1 MSMRIC
7 FSTHFM
13 NPLKVH
19 IEFTIHAYNGTITL
33 GGKNMLQLKSIK
45 KDYYLAGE
53 PVPALNGISLNFK
66 KNEFVSILG
75 ASGSGKTTLL
85 NIIGGLDRYTS
96 GDLLVDGKSTSDF
109 QDDDW
114 DAYRNSTIGFVFQT
128 YNLISHLTVLDNV
141 EMALRLSGV
150 GSAERKE
157 RATKVLVEVGLAD
170 HLRKRPNQL
179 SGGQMQRVAIARAL
193 VNNPKVLLAD
203 EPTGALDSHTSKQI
217 MELIQEI
224 SKDRLVIMVTHN
236 SEISNTYS
244 DRIVRLVDGIVVE
257 DTKPTAVTE
266 TRMINDKMLNK
277 KTKMSYLTAIKT
289 SFKNLLTKKGRT
301 IITAIAGSIGI
312 IGIALVL
319 SISTGMTDYVDTM
332 QSDTLA
338 GFPLTISNSV
348 RTSILK
354 RPQEEMQNL
363 SEEQLNFPDESI
375 IYSDDSAANT
385 ITHTNIINDAFLEYL
400 IQMDLSLYNSISYT
414 KAITMNV
421 IAETNAGGYIRVS
434 SGASDFGFLTSSGTM
449 SEIPN
454 SPEFIQS
461 QYDTLIGTYPDAY
474 NELALIIDGQNKID
488 VSILEALGID
498 VTESYDFNDFIGM
511 TFKII
516 PNNLFYQQ
524 VGSVFIPGNDY
535 ESMYQ
540 SSASITIEIVGILRI
555 DEEASSEILS
565 TGIGYTTMLTDY
577 MLNLAETSEIV
588 LAQLASPTINVL
600 TGSPFNSQI
609 TYQNIMRSIGGDAS
623 PTGVQIYPISFD
635 AKDEIKVY
643 LDAYNVGLED
653 EYKIVYTDLADT
665 ISSTISE
672 LINTITII
680 LTAFAGISLIVS
692 SIMIGII
699 TYVSVV
705 ERTKEI
711 GIMRSLGA
719 RKKDISRIFNAETIL
734 IGLGSGILGVI
745 LAFLLNIP
753 VNIIVEKFVDVPN
766 LAVLTASNA
775 LLLIVLSTILT
786 LIAGLIPSGIAAR
799 KDPVIALRT
808 E

>member
-1 MSMRIC
+1 MI
-7 FSTHFM
+7 FNLFA
-13 NPLKVH
+13 VH

-33 GGKNMLQLKSIK
+33 GGKNMLQLKNIK

-66 KNEFVSILG
+66 KNEFVAILG

-96 GDLLVDGKSTSDF
+96 GDLLVDGKSTNDF
-109 QDDDW
+109 LDDDW
-114 DAYRNSTIGFVFQT
+114 DAYRNATIGFVFQT
-128 YNLISHLTVLDNV
+128 YNLISHLSVLDNV

-150 GSAERKE
+150 GAVERKA

-203 EPTGALDSHTSKQI
+203 EPTGALDSHTSQQI

-236 SEISNTYS
+236 SEIANTYS
-244 DRIVRLVDGIVVE
+244 DRIVRLVDGLVVE
-257 DTKPTAVTE
+257 DTKPTTLTE
-266 TRMINDKMLNK
+266 TKTNRDKMINK

-319 SISTGMTDYVDTM
+319 SISTGMTTYVDTM

-338 GFPLTISNSV
+338 GFPLTINSSV
-348 RTSILK
+348 RTSILN

-363 SEEQLNFPDESI
+363 SEDEMNFPDESI

-385 ITHTNIINDAFLEYL
+385 ITHTNIIDDAFLDYL
-400 IQMDLSLYNSISYT
+400 NAMDLSLYNSISYT

-434 SGASDFGFLTSSGTM
+434 SGTSDFGFMISSGTM

-461 QYDTLIGTYPDAY
+461 QYDTLIGTYPNAY
-474 NELALIIDGQNKID
+474 DELALIIDGQNKID
-488 VSILEALGID
+488 ISILEALGID
-498 VTESYDFNDFIGM
+498 VAESYDFNDFIGM
-511 TFKII
+511 TFKMI
-516 PNNLFYQQ
+516 PNDLFYQQ

-535 ESMYQ
+535 ETMYQ
-540 SSASITIEIVGILRI
+540 SSESITIEIVGILRI

-577 MLNLAETSEIV
+577 MLELAETSDIV
-588 LAQLASPTINVL
+588 IAQLQSPSINVL
-600 TGSPFNSQI
+600 TGSPFNSQV
-609 TYQNIMRSIGGDAS
+609 TYDAIMRSIGGDSS
-623 PTGVQIYPISFD
+623 PTGVQIYPVTFD

-672 LINTITII
+672 LIDTITII
-680 LTAFAGISLIVS
+680 LAAFAGISLVVS

-734 IGLGSGILGVI
+734 IGLSSGILGVT

-775 LLLIVLSTILT
+775 LLLVVLSTILT